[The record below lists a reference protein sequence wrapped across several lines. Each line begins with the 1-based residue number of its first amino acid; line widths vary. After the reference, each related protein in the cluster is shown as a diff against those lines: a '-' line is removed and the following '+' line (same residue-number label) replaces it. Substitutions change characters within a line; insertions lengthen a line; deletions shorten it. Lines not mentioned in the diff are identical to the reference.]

1 MEETGGSF
9 AAVEETGSTAP
20 PNRYNS
26 LRCCCEDQLRNE
38 RVMRRE
44 IGIEAEEET
53 APEAEA
59 DTETRHRHLH
69 AGGEVL
75 ARNDPTTAVTTLIA
89 GSLST
94 AT

>member
-1 MEETGGSF
+1 MGGGSF

-26 LRCCCEDQLRNE
+26 LRCCCEDQLRDE

-44 IGIEAEEET
+44 IEIEAEEET

-59 DTETRHRHLH
+59 ETETRQRHLH

-75 ARNDPTTAVTTLIA
+75 ARNDPTTTAVTTLIA